1 LESQNLLD
9 IVLTQLSP
17 YRKRD
22 PAKNVDEEE
31 EFLENLFDSLCTCV
45 QLPEGKAQFL
55 TLEGVDLCLLFLK
68 GDGKVAKN
76 RALKVLDFAV
86 GGVGGNEVA
95 EALVEKNGLKVLFSI
110 FMKKVLLISDSMS

>member
-1 LESQNLLD
+1 MDSQNLLD
-9 IVLTQLSP
+9 IILTQLSP

-45 QLPEGKAQFL
+45 QIPEGKSQFL
-55 TLEGVDLCLLFLK
+55 ILEGVELCLLFLK
-68 GDGKVAKN
+68 GDGKIAKN

-86 GGVGGNEVA
+86 SGVGGNDVA
-95 EALVEKNGLKVLFSI
+95 ELLVEKRGLKILFGI
-110 FMKKVLLISDSMS
+110 FMKKVLSQL

>member
-1 LESQNLLD
+1 
-9 IVLTQLSP
+9 
-17 YRKRD
+17 
-22 PAKNVDEEE
+22 VDEEE

-45 QLPEGKAQFL
+45 QLPEGKTQFL

-68 GDGKVAKN
+68 GDGKIAKN

-95 EALVEKNGLKVLFSI
+95 EALVEKSGLKVLFSI